1 MGSLQGARIT
11 GPVTL
16 KGLKNGT
23 TIDLSSQQRSYQI
36 GLQGEDLGQ
45 SSGSVGHFGTPS
57 GTGGNF
63 NHGSCSSNK
72 ALSIV
77 KKACIGLSSCKINV
91 SIDTFGDPCRRV
103 TKSLAVEA
111 SCT

>member
-1 MGSLQGARIT
+1 MYESHPPPIDMWNSDSESGRRS
-11 GPVTL
+11 GPV
-16 KGLKNGT
+16 
-23 TIDLSSQQRSYQI
+23 LSLECPNPKQI
-36 GLQGEDLGQ
+36 I
-45 SSGSVGHFGTPS
+45 SSIKFASFGTPS
-57 GTGGNF
+57 GTCGSF
-63 NHGSCSSNK
+63 NHGRCSSNK

-77 KKACIGLSSCKINV
+77 KKACIGSSSCKISV